1 MIQPS
6 RIVGA
11 GLAGLLAAYSWP
23 NIPILE
29 AASASEIGKG
39 SHKALLRFRSDAVS
53 RLTGIPFRQ
62 VTVRKGIW
70 YRGEF
75 RPPSIRLA
83 NDYAQKATGR
93 LVGDRSIWNLEPV
106 TRYVAPESFYNH
118 LLEYADGRIQWG
130 KPDDFEYGREQPII
144 STVPLPIVMAAHDLP
159 PLTLHRAA
167 IRVTRYRIAAC
178 DLFQTV
184 YFPDPKIGLYRASIT
199 GDTMIMERAAG
210 SEPIQLEDD
219 AIRLAFGVDFDR
231 MQFIDHT
238 EQKYGKI
245 IPLAAEVRKAVLF
258 KLTHD
263 HGIYSL
269 GRFATWRNILLDDV
283 VDDIAVIRRLLQS
296 DDKYDVARLRAN
308 D

>member
-1 MIQPS
+1 MISPS

-11 GLAGLLAAYSWP
+11 GLAGLLAAHAWP
-23 NIPILE
+23 GIPILE
-29 AASASEIGKG
+29 AMHEREA
-39 SHKALLRFRSDAVS
+39 HRALLRFRTEAVS

-83 NDYAQKATGR
+83 NDYSNKV
-93 LVGDRSIWNLEPV
+93 VGEIVPDRSIWSLEPV
-106 TRYVAPESFYNH
+106 TRYVAPESLYAQ
-118 LLEYADGRIQWG
+118 LIEYAGDRIQWG
-130 KPDDFEYGREQPII
+130 KPDDFEFGNQSPII
-144 STVPLPIVMAAHDLP
+144 STVPLPIVMAAIDMP
-159 PLTLHRAA
+159 PLTLRRAS
-167 IRVTRYRIAAC
+167 ISVTRYRVARC
-178 DLFQTV
+178 DAFQTV
-184 YFPDPKIGLYRASIT
+184 YYPDPKIGLYRASLT
-199 GDTMIMERAAG
+199 GDTLIIERAAG
-210 SEPIQLEDD
+210 SEPLELEND
-219 AIRLAFGVDFDR
+219 AIRLAFGVDWDR
-231 MQFIDHT
+231 ALFIDNT

-245 IPLAAEVRKAVLF
+245 IPLPAEVRKAVLF
-258 KLTHD
+258 RLTHD